1 MTTGV
6 IDNSAIP
13 DVPLEEPST
22 MHLVELLL
30 KDESRVD
37 ELNRAPEHQR
47 ELLPRFLFIAQ
58 AGYLAYSL
66 IMLLVINLAPASS
79 DAGALV
85 KMPPASWRDG
95 TGLGLLLA
103 YNLGIVLAA
112 CVCLPSFYFYSLLA
126 GVRLTWL
133 QIVSLIAKGMAANSI
148 MLLGI
153 LPIYVALVLGM
164 VVLESPPGDV
174 QWTLKIGL
182 LLPFI
187 AGLWG
192 LRAIYEGI
200 MDLHDAG
207 GKPDC
212 DKRRCF
218 LRRLTLSWAAVYTA
232 VLPIMIYRLWEFI
245 ALGISL

>member
-1 MTTGV
+1 
-6 IDNSAIP
+6 
-13 DVPLEEPST
+13 

-37 ELNRAPEHQR
+37 ELKRAVQNQR
-47 ELLPRFLFIAQ
+47 EILPRFMLIAQ
-58 AGYLAYSL
+58 ASYLAYSL
-66 IMLLVINLAPASS
+66 IMLLVINLAPAGSQPHS
-79 DAGALV
+79 LAL
-85 KMPPASWRDG
+85 KMPAADWRDG
-95 TGLGLLLA
+95 TGLGLVLA

-133 QIVSLIAKGMAANSI
+133 QIVGLIAKGMAANSI

-153 LPIYVALVLGM
+153 LPIYVAVVLGG
-164 VVLESPPGDV
+164 VVFGAPEAEL

-200 MDLHDAG
+200 MDLLDAG
-207 GKPDC
+207 GQADC
-212 DKRRCF
+212 SHRRCF

-232 VLPIMIYRLWEFI
+232 VLPIMIYRLWEFF
-245 ALGISL
+245 AGGMTT